1 MSYAYRSSV
10 VGDPESD
17 IIYYNADIINNITA
31 ATGTGSGPDP
41 AIRFQDTRDLPILT
55 DASKYNFSIVR
66 FQMVGPNKDLP
77 LFIPAIELDTPVG
90 GVQSDVNRTIY
101 KLAIAYQREWTT
113 SDLGDIMFTVAP
125 RTIPIIYRPETQN
138 PVLAPVPLLSPL
150 LGAGLRQQDLST
162 RYYWVYTYR
171 HWCDLVNETMLTAM
185 ETLREQ
191 FRLAWIASGT
201 VDPFP
206 YGGASPDPAGLALFL
221 ADHDVPSIKY
231 DDDAG
236 KFVIYGDTRA
246 FNVRDVIDGSQDA
259 LGNFTGVGQPIP
271 AFVVPVGPAPQP
283 ASAPYLRLFFN
294 ANLFGLL
301 TNFKNAYYQTNAIR
315 FPLTPAVLTPLLP
328 LSDYTNEILFTN
340 ENFTNI
346 LNNNPLLQGS
356 TAVPPPAYNPLFLIP
371 AEKQNLYWT
380 ITQDYPS
387 TDSLWSPI
395 ESIVFIS
402 TLLPIRTEFVGEPT
416 RFGTGNLGY
425 SSATAPSAFLPV
437 ITDLVVDLSGGS
449 ESYRTVTTY
458 TPTAEYRMATMG
470 ASKQEIRNIDLSV
483 FWKNRLDGSLNPI
496 QMFNLSSVSVKLMFR
511 KIGGGSL

>member
-1 MSYAYRSSV
+1 MSYAYKSSV

-17 IIYYNADIINNITA
+17 IIYYNAEIINNITA
-31 ATGTGSGPDP
+31 ATGTGIGVDP
-41 AIRFQDTRDLPILT
+41 PIRFQETRDFPIIQ

-77 LFIPAIELDTPVG
+77 LFIPAIELNIPG
-90 GVQSDVNRTIY
+90 GALQTDPNRTVY
-101 KLAIAYQREWTT
+101 SLAIAYQRTWVTT
-113 SDLGDIMFTVAP
+113 NQPGGITFTVTP
-125 RTIPIIYRPETQN
+125 LDTPVIYRSETQN
-138 PVLAPVPLLSPL
+138 RFLAPTPLVP
-150 LGAGLRQQDLST
+150 ATGLTQQDLST

-185 ETLREQ
+185 ENL
-191 FRLAWIASGT
+191 RLAFAAQWAAAATGNA
-201 VDPFP
+201 FP
-206 YGGASPDPAGLALFL
+206 YPTLALFL
-221 ADHDVPSIKY
+221 ADHDVPFIKY
-231 DDDAG
+231 DDDTG

-271 AFVVPVGPAPQP
+271 AFVAPVGPAPQP
-283 ASAPYLRLFFN
+283 SSAPYLRLFFD
-294 ANLFGLL
+294 ANMFGLFS
-301 TNFKNAYYQTNAIR
+301 NFKNAYYQTPTMR
-315 FPLTPAVLTPLLP
+315 FPLTPGVPTTLP
-328 LSDYTNEILFTN
+328 PGTDYTNEILFTN
-340 ENFTNI
+340 ENYTNI

-356 TAVPPPAYNPLFLIP
+356 TTVPPPAYNPLFLIP

-425 SSATAPSAFLPV
+425 SSATAPSAFLPI

-449 ESYRTVTTY
+449 EAYRTVTTY
-458 TPTAEYRMATMG
+458 TPTAEYRMATTG
-470 ASKQEIRNIDLSV
+470 RVAWTGLSTPSRCSTC
-483 FWKNRLDGSLNPI
+483 RLSP
-496 QMFNLSSVSVKLMFR
+496 SS
-511 KIGGGSL
+511 